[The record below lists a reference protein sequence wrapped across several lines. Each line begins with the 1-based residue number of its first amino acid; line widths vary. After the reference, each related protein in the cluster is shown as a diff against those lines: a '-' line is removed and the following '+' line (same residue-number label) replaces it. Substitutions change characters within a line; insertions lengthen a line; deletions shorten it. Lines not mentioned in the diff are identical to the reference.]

1 MWSASLA
8 LFVIM
13 TPSAE
18 GPSTKPQS
26 NEGPC
31 TGEGPWTLV
40 AHGGAGAWD
49 KKPRAEQ
56 NRARA
61 ALRSALER
69 GTEMLEAGAEAVDVV
84 EAVIVVLEDDPVLN
98 AGRGGIPNK
107 EGFVEL
113 DAAIMRGQDQNVGAV
128 ASLRRVKNPIRLAR
142 AVMERSRHVMFAG
155 QGAEAFATAN
165 DIEMVEPDYFLSTDS
180 GSKPKDEQSGTVGAV
195 VLDRCGHVAAGTS
208 TGGYDA
214 KTPGRVGDVPVIGA
228 GTYASDTTAAI
239 SATGWG
245 EWFIR
250 YTAAHDVAA
259 LIAYRNMKLEEAL
272 VHVLEMKLKPRGGLG
287 GFIAVRPSGEF
298 ATHFTTAGMLR
309 GHVTNEG
316 PLRVDIF

>member
-1 MWSASLA
+1 MWSTSFAFLMLTA
-8 LFVIM
+8 
-13 TPSAE
+13 PSAD
-18 GPSTKPQS
+18 GTPTAAQ
-26 NEGPC
+26 GADRPC

-61 ALRSALER
+61 ALRSALE
-69 GTEMLEAGAEAVDVV
+69 GGSEMLKSGAEAVDVV
-84 EAVIVVLEDDPVLN
+84 EAVIVALEDDPVLN

-155 QGAEAFATAN
+155 PGAEDFASAN
-165 DIEMVEPDYFLSTDS
+165 DIELVDPDYFLTTDA
-180 GSKPKDEQSGTVGAV
+180 GSKPKGEESGTVGAV

-259 LIAYRNMKLEEAL
+259 LIAYRNMTLEEAV
-272 VHVLEMKLKPRGGLG
+272 VHVLERKLKPRGGLG

-309 GHVTNEG
+309 GHITKDG